1 MNTQNNWRSYQKHL
15 LKDKYRYPRKRSRA
29 KYIFLLT
36 PVIFFIVYG
45 LVGFGSVASNCKD
58 LSFLPFLE
66 IPESES
72 PELSEQFPKINIEN
86 HKVENK
92 QWAKE
97 KVRKILDSKTL
108 INMTDNH
115 FDISSD
121 NAKYKVK
128 TSIDT
133 ELQEYLLKI
142 MRKSYTRYLAIVVM
156 EPKTGRIISMV
167 GFDKTKKT
175 DNPCIEKRFP
185 AASVFKIVTAAA
197 AIEICGLDPDSELSF
212 NGRKYTL
219 YRRQITEKTNKFT
232 NRISFKNS
240 FAQSIN
246 PVFGK
251 LGSLYLGKS
260 AIEEYAEGFGFNKSF
275 DFELPVNESKL
286 HVKDEQYHQA
296 EIACGF
302 NRETIITPLHGAL
315 LVSSILNDG
324 KIPEPTIVDEITD
337 YEGNICYQSK
347 KNDITQAITSQTCK
361 KLKKLMN
368 ATVKSG
374 TARKSFRGFKRDR
387 ILSKLNI
394 GGKTG
399 SISNK
404 KHDVRFDWFVG
415 YAEQKNGSNQ
425 MVISA
430 IVAHDKYIGTRA
442 CRYARSTIKEYFKLS
457 HSDHLANR

>member
-1 MNTQNNWRSYQKHL
+1 MDTQPNWRSYQKHL
-15 LKDKYRYPRKRSRA
+15 LKDKYHYPRKRSRA
-29 KYIFLLT
+29 KFFLLT
-36 PVIFFIVYG
+36 PFVFLIVYG
-45 LVGFGSVASNCKD
+45 LVGFGSVASNYPD
-58 LSFLPFLE
+58 FSFPFVE
-66 IPESES
+66 IPEPQPLEI
-72 PELSEQFPKINIEN
+72 SEQNPQQSIANLEDEN
-86 HKVENK
+86 N
-92 QWAKE
+92 QWTKE
-97 KVRKILDSKTL
+97 KVRKLLNSKSL
-108 INMTDNH
+108 INMKDNQL
-115 FDISSD
+115 DIVSD
-121 NAKYKVK
+121 NTNYVVK
-128 TSIDT
+128 TSIDLA
-133 ELQEYLLKI
+133 LQEYLLKI

-167 GFDKTKKT
+167 GFDKTQLT

-185 AASVFKIVTAAA
+185 AASIFKIVTAAA
-197 AIEICGLDPDSELSF
+197 AIEICGLDPDTELSF

-219 YRRQITEKTNKFT
+219 YRKQITEKTNRYT
-232 NRISFKNS
+232 NKISFKNS
-240 FAQSIN
+240 FAQSVN

-260 AIEEYAEGFGFNKSF
+260 AIEEYAEGFGFNKNF
-275 DFELPVNESKL
+275 NFELAVNQSKL

-302 NRETIITPLHGAL
+302 NRETLITPLHGAL

-324 KIPEPTIVDEITD
+324 KIPEPTIVDQITD
-337 YEGNICYQSK
+337 PEGKVCYKSQK
-347 KNDITQAITSQTCK
+347 GDVAQAITSQTCK
-361 KLKKLMN
+361 KLKKLMG

-415 YAEQKNGSNQ
+415 YAEQKNGSDQ
-425 MVISA
+425 VVISA

-457 HSDHLANR
+457 HSDHIAKR

>member
-1 MNTQNNWRSYQKHL
+1 MEQQPNWRQYQRHL
-15 LKDKYRYPRKRSRA
+15 KNNKYRFPRKKSRA
-29 KYIFLLT
+29 KILLLFASLLF
-36 PVIFFIVYG
+36 VIIYG
-45 LVGFGSVASNCKD
+45 LVGFGSVASNYPE
-58 LSFLPFLE
+58 LSLPFLE
-66 IPESES
+66 IPGSDSNIIPEQVNSQFNYQKSKDIQLWTKQHVRDLLQDES
-72 PELSEQFPKINIEN
+72 FINKTDDQISFLHNE
-86 HKVENK
+86 K
-92 QWAKE
+92 Q
-97 KVRKILDSKTL
+97 
-108 INMTDNH
+108 
-115 FDISSD
+115 
-121 NAKYKVK
+121 YYVK

-133 ELQEYLLKI
+133 ELQQYLLKI
-142 MRKSYTRYLAIVVM
+142 MKRSYTKYLAIVVM

-167 GFDKTKKT
+167 GFDKTNQT

-197 AIEICGLDPDSELSF
+197 AIEICGLEPNTKLSF

-219 YRRQITEKTNKFT
+219 YKRQISEKTNKYT

-251 LGSLYLGKS
+251 LGSLYLGKA
-260 AIEEYAEGFGFNKSF
+260 AIEEYAEGFGFNQTLN
-275 DFELPVNESKL
+275 FELPVNESTI
-286 HVKDEQYHQA
+286 HVKAEQYNLA

-302 NRETIITPLHGAL
+302 NRETMITPLHGAL

-324 KIPEPTIVDEITD
+324 KVPEPTIIDHIQD
-337 YEGNICYQSK
+337 SEGNIFYKSHK
-347 KNDITQAITSQTCK
+347 ADINQAISTTTCK
-361 KLKKLMN
+361 KMKQLMN
-368 ATVKSG
+368 ATIKSG
-374 TARKSFRGFKRDR
+374 TARKSFRGFQRDR
-387 ILSKLNI
+387 ILSGLNI

-415 YAEQKNGSNQ
+415 FAEQKNGSQQ

-442 CRYARSTIKEYFKLS
+442 CRYARSTIKQYFKLA
-457 HSDHLANR
+457 HSDDFAKR